1 MFERGH
7 SVRILISNSSGV
19 PIYEQIAAQIAE
31 SIAKGLLKEGDALPS
46 IRQLAKDL
54 RVSVITTT
62 RAYNELENKGLVT
75 AMQGKG
81 YFVSASDSN
90 AIKAEYLKRIKGH
103 LQEAV
108 KDAKTV
114 GIDGAE
120 LQNLL
125 KILIERESIDD

>member
-1 MFERGH
+1 M
-7 SVRILISNSSGV
+7 RIIISNSSGV

-31 SIAKGLLKEGDALPS
+31 SIAKGLLRDGDALPS

-62 RAYNELENKGLVT
+62 RAYSELENKGLVT

-90 AIKAEYLKRIKGH
+90 AIKEEYLTRIKGH
-103 LQEAV
+103 LEQAV

-114 GIDGAE
+114 GIGSTE
-120 LQNLL
+120 LQNILQTLL
-125 KILIERESIDD
+125 EGENSDD